1 MKDDENSR
9 YLKWGVTGAA
19 VALIGVAGYF
29 FLYRIG
35 DIWAAV
41 CTVLNILRPFVYGAV
56 IAYILT
62 PACNRIEK
70 LLRRLPKAEKVRPGM
85 ISGLSILI
93 AMVVAAAVIWILV
106 MLVFP
111 QVWNSIIGLANA
123 VPGELAAA
131 NKWLHDILD
140 SQPELQAGWDEFSSR
155 TTAEITNWIRTDLLS
170 SMGAMITGLG
180 SQVTVFFGA
189 VKNLFLGI
197 LISVYIM
204 TSRKKFAAQGK
215 LLLRGVFRRR
225 IADMIEEEVR
235 YADRMFNGFL
245 MGKLLDS
252 AIIGALCF
260 IGTTLIG
267 IKSAALVS
275 VIVGVTNI
283 IPFFGPFI
291 GAIPCALL
299 LLLESPL
306 QCLYFIIFVVILQ
319 QLDGNVIGP
328 KILGNSTGLSSF
340 WVMFAILL
348 FGGLWGITGMIVG
361 VPLCAVLYDIARRLI
376 RFGLKKHDQGAL
388 TEAYDRDFHAADEEG
403 KGGKA

>member
-1 MKDDENSR
+1 MKDDENGR
-9 YLKWGVTGAA
+9 YLKLGVTGAA
-19 VALIGVAGYF
+19 IALIAVLGYF

-35 DIWAAV
+35 DIWAALG
-41 CTVLNILRPFVYGAV
+41 TVMNILKPFVYGAV

-62 PACNRIEK
+62 PGCNKLER
-70 LLRRLPKAEKVRPGM
+70 LLRRIPWMKKAKPG
-85 ISGLSILI
+85 LI
-93 AMVVAAAVIWILV
+93 
-106 MLVFP
+106 
-111 QVWNSIIGLANA
+111 ANA
-123 VPGELAAA
+123 VPGELASLNA
-131 NKWLHDILD
+131 WLHDVLANK
-140 SQPELQAGWDEFSSR
+140 PEWQESWDNFSGR
-155 TTAEITNWIRTDLLS
+155 ITAEITDWLKTDLLS

-180 SQVTVFFGA
+180 SQVTVFFGV

-197 LISVYIM
+197 LISVYILA
-204 TSRKKFAAQGK
+204 SRKKFAAQSRM
-215 LLLRGVFRRR
+215 LLRGVFRGRA
-225 IADMIEEEVR
+225 ADMIEEEVR

-252 AIIGALCF
+252 AIIGVLCF
-260 IGTTLIG
+260 IGTTVMRIQ
-267 IKSAALVS
+267 SAALVS
-275 VIVGVTNI
+275 VIVGITNI

-299 LLLESPL
+299 ILLENPL
-306 QCLYFIIFVVILQ
+306 HCLYFIIFVVILQ

-376 RFGLKKHDQGAL
+376 RFGLKKHGQGGIAD
-388 TEAYDRDFHAADEEG
+388 AYDRDFHPDTEEKKG
-403 KGGKA
+403 K

>member
-9 YLKWGVTGAA
+9 YLKWGVMGAA
-19 VALIGVAGYF
+19 VALVGVLGYF

-35 DIWAAV
+35 DIWAGV
-41 CTVLNILRPFVYGAV
+41 CMILDILKPFVYGAV

-62 PACNRIEK
+62 PACNKLEK
-70 LLRRLPKAEKVRPGM
+70 LLRRLPRADKARPSL

-93 AMVVAAAVIWILV
+93 AMVAAAAIIWFLV

-131 NKWLHDILD
+131 NAWLHDILE
-140 SQPELQAGWDEFSSR
+140 SQPELQAGWDDFSSR
-155 TTAEITNWIRTDLLS
+155 TTAEITHWLKTDLLS

-204 TSRKKFAAQGK
+204 ASRKKFAAQGR

-225 IADMIEEEVR
+225 LADMIEEEVR

-260 IGTTLIG
+260 IGTTLMG

-283 IPFFGPFI
+283 IPFFGPLI

-299 LLLESPL
+299 LLLENPL
-306 QCLYFIIFVVILQ
+306 HCLYFVVFVVILQ

-376 RFGLKKHDQGAL
+376 RFGLKKHEHGELA
-388 TEAYDRDFHAADEEG
+388 EAYDRDFHPDHEES
-403 KGGKA
+403 KGSKT

>member
-1 MKDDENSR
+1 MMKDDENGR
-9 YLKWGVTGAA
+9 YLKLCVTGAA
-19 VALIGVAGYF
+19 IALIAVLGYF

-35 DIWAAV
+35 DIWAALGAV
-41 CTVLNILRPFVYGAV
+41 MNILKPFVYGAV

-62 PACNRIEK
+62 PGCNKLER
-70 LLRRLPKAEKVRPGM
+70 LLRRIPWIKKAKPGLV
-85 ISGLSILI
+85 SGLSILI
-93 AMVVAAAVIWILV
+93 AMLLALAIVWVLI
-106 MLVFP
+106 MLVIP
-111 QVWNSIIGLANA
+111 QVWNSVVGIANA
-123 VPGELAAA
+123 VPGELASVNA
-131 NKWLHDILD
+131 WLHNVLADR
-140 SQPELQAGWDEFSSR
+140 PEWQESWDNFSGR
-155 TTAEITNWIRTDLLS
+155 ITAEITDWLKTDLLS
-170 SMGAMITGLG
+170 SMGAMISGLG
-180 SQVTVFFGA
+180 SQVTVFFGV

-197 LISVYIM
+197 LISVYILA
-204 TSRKKFAAQGK
+204 SRKKFAAQSRM
-215 LLLRGVFRRR
+215 LLRGVFRGRA
-225 IADMIEEEVR
+225 ADMIEEEVR

-260 IGTTLIG
+260 IGTTVMG
-267 IKSAALVS
+267 IQSAALVS
-275 VIVGVTNI
+275 VIVGITNI

-299 LLLESPL
+299 IFLENPL
-306 QCLYFIIFVVILQ
+306 HCLYFIIFVVILQ

-376 RFGLKKHDQGAL
+376 RFGLKKHGQSGIA
-388 TEAYDRDFHAADEEG
+388 EAYDRDFHPAAEEKKG
-403 KGGKA
+403 K